1 MLREGNKCVTYARI
15 SARHNQLVARRFV
28 GQGKNTGFV
37 CANCGQDV
45 PPLANGSYRNHCPY
59 CLHSLHVDINPGDR
73 ASDCGGLL
81 EPISVDYNGKKG
93 WIIVSQCV
101 KCGMIK
107 RNKAALDD
115 AHVADDFEKV
125 LELSQH
131 S

>member
-1 MLREGNKCVTYARI
+1 
-15 SARHNQLVARRFV
+15 V

-37 CANCGQDV
+37 CANCTREV

-81 EPISVDYNGKKG
+81 EPIGVDYSGKKG

-101 KCGMIK
+101 KCGQIK

-115 AHVADDFEKV
+115 ANVADDFDKV
-125 LELSQH
+125 LELSRN